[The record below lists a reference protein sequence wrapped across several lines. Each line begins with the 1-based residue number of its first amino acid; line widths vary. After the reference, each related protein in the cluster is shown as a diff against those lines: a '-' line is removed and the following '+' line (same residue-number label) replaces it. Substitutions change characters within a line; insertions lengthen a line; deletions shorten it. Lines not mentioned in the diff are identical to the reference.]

1 MIIVT
6 SETLVLSWGTNTY
19 GQLGH
24 GDREYRPK
32 PTVISNLNGRNIMR
46 CIYIIFCTC
55 MVSCVCHCRAECG
68 GEFSIFK
75 NENGILMSCGRGD
88 KGVLGHENYKWGCN
102 NEDYDSPSPYF
113 SPPLSLSFPLS
124 DYLQPEI
131 IKSLLT
137 YDSHLISCGESHVA
151 VLTLDHKIFT
161 WGSGKYGC
169 LGHGS
174 ENNWSE

>member
-1 MIIVT
+1 MKIM
-6 SETLVLSWGTNTY
+6 TLPLST
-19 GQLGH
+19 
-24 GDREYRPK
+24 
-32 PTVISNLNGRNIMR
+32 
-46 CIYIIFCTC
+46 
-55 MVSCVCHCRAECG
+55 
-68 GEFSIFK
+68 
-75 NENGILMSCGRGD
+75 
-88 KGVLGHENYKWGCN
+88 
-102 NEDYDSPSPYF
+102 
-113 SPPLSLSFPLS
+113 SPPPPFFLSLPLSLS

-131 IKSLLT
+131 IKSLLA